1 MDHLEANSWPSI
13 WFTIIGTTQND
24 ASTWATQNSLD
35 PATVLYD
42 DAGWA
47 YQGITSGTPTIYMMH
62 TSNMLIWD
70 RTEGWY
76 DTTSADWDGV
86 KDWYTNPS
94 SGLLPYIAS
103 QSGAVTP

>member
-1 MDHLEANSWPSI
+1 MDHLDTNGWPSI

-24 ASTWATQNSLD
+24 ASTWASTYGLD

-47 YQGITSGTPTIYMMH
+47 SQGVTTGVPTVYLVH

-76 DTTSADWDGV
+76 DTSGAEWEEV
-86 KDWYTNPS
+86 KDWYTS
-94 SGLLPYIAS
+94 STDGLLPYIAA
-103 QSGAVTP
+103 QSGSIAP